1 MVRPAAYRA
10 AVGLVMKEFDMSL
23 RRACRALGFPRSS
36 WHYQSQR
43 PVPVELIEKLHAL
56 ASKRPSWGYR
66 MLHAMLRRAGHAV
79 NHKRVYRLY
88 RQEGLTVRRRKHKH
102 RVAMARTVL
111 PAPARPN
118 ERWSMDFVSDATWG
132 GRRFRVFVVV
142 DDFTREVLAL
152 VVDTSLGGAR
162 VARELD
168 AIAATRG
175 LPEMIVMD
183 NGPEFTSKALDGWA
197 YQRGVKLH
205 FIRPGKPVENAFVE
219 SFNGKLRN
227 ECLNQHWFIDLAEAR
242 RVVGEWRVDFNEVRP
257 HSSLDGMTPKEYA
270 EAHLGLTSR
279 VA

>member
-10 AVGLVMKEFDMSL
+10 AVGLVMKEFDLSL

-43 PVPVELIEKLHAL
+43 TVPVELIEKLHAL

-118 ERWSMDFVSDATWG
+118 ERWSMDFMSDRLADGRAFRVLTVVDQFSRETLPIPKVNFKKFEFITVTELKFVLWK
-132 GRRFRVFVVV
+132 RRF
-142 DDFTREVLAL
+142 DHPYQPGY
-152 VVDTSLGGAR
+152 GG
-162 VARELD
+162 ELRS
-168 AIAATRG
+168 IT
-175 LPEMIVMD
+175 IKI
-183 NGPEFTSKALDGWA
+183 SKAWIA
-197 YQRGVKLH
+197 W
-205 FIRPGKPVENAFVE
+205 
-219 SFNGKLRN
+219 
-227 ECLNQHWFIDLAEAR
+227 C
-242 RVVGEWRVDFNEVRP
+242 
-257 HSSLDGMTPKEYA
+257 
-270 EAHLGLTSR
+270 
-279 VA
+279 